1 MKAKE
6 KRTATDT
13 ASAPLTPT
21 IAAAGRTP
29 SSPAGRHTPVVA
41 HAPRADTNRGR
52 TATAHATAARDARA
66 RADNVNGQGGINR
79 RSGRPGRHARLYFY

>member
-41 HAPRADTNRGR
+41 HAPRAATNRGR
-52 TATAHATAARDARA
+52 TATAHATPAPDACARV
-66 RADNVNGQGGINR
+66 DNVSCRGD
-79 RSGRPGRHARLYFY
+79 